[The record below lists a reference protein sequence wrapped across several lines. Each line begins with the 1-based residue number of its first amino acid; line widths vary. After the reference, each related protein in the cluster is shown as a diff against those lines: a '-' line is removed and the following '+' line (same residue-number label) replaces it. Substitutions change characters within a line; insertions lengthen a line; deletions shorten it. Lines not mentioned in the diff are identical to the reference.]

1 VSLPELC
8 IPDGIEPIVGWRYW
22 RAEAGW
28 LFSLNRFKT
37 WPAARA
43 LEARCSLTDG
53 HAEPPPGERCGCG
66 IYAAL
71 DLDTLKEITEP
82 DLESLLVVGEVALW
96 GRVIPADLGYRAQFG
111 YPRCLWVVRESL
123 PALDWTADVPLCLSE
138 MYGIPV
144 ETCDARWAVVA
155 GGSTP
160 GHGSPELPRSA
171 PRSHPSSRASNGLPR
186 RSQTARRPTPGSW
199 PGSGPRIGRS
209 PSLAALS
216 GAASP
221 GTELS
226 RGACRHDFVKPMSS

>member
-1 VSLPELC
+1 MSLPELC
-8 IPDGIEPIVGWRYW
+8 TPDGIEPIVGWRYW

-53 HAEPPPGERCGCG
+53 HAQPPPGERCGCG

-82 DLESLLVVGEVALW
+82 DLESPLVVGEVALW

-123 PALDWTADVPLCLSE
+123 PALDWTADMPLCLSE

-155 GGSTP
+155 EGVNPWPREPRVAEIRAAVSSFKQSVERLAAALADGQEAYAR
-160 GHGSPELPRSA
+160 ELARLRAEDRTEPLARSA
-171 PRSHPSSRASNGLPR
+171 FRSSF
-186 RSQTARRPTPGSW
+186 AR
-199 PGSGPRIGRS
+199 
-209 PSLAALS
+209 
-216 GAASP
+216 
-221 GTELS
+221 
-226 RGACRHDFVKPMSS
+226 D